1 MASAPV
7 HILFIGPHRPDR
19 NASQRF
25 RIEQFIPYLE
35 AAAFKCDYSWFLNEK
50 DDRIFYRRGSMLQKG
65 LVFLKAIMIRAR
77 DAMQA
82 GRYDIIFVQRE
93 ALMTGSVL
101 FEKQFARSK
110 AKMVFDFD
118 DAIWLEDTSE
128 ANQSFRWLKRP
139 AKTAEI
145 IAMADHVIAG
155 NSYLARY
162 AQQYNI
168 HVTIVPT
175 VVDTTRYSDT
185 GTAYR
190 PDKPV
195 VIGWM
200 GSHSTMKHFR
210 LLLPVLKKLKEK
222 YQEQIMIKVVT
233 DKSSNAIEPWIVQEP
248 WSSERELE
256 LLRSFDIGVM
266 PLPDDEWSKG
276 KCGFKA
282 IQYMAMKIP
291 AVVAAVGVNTSI
303 ITQGV
308 NGFIAA
314 HDEEWEKYLSILID
328 HNGTR
333 QAIGLAARKT
343 VEQHY
348 SVQSQLPILEALF
361 RSLAGKP

>member
-1 MASAPV
+1 MVSTPV

-25 RIEQFIPYLE
+25 RIEQYIPYLE
-35 AAAFKCDYSWFLNEK
+35 AAAFHCSYSWFLNEK
-50 DDRIFYRRGSMLQKG
+50 DDRIFYRHGNVLQKG
-65 LVFLKAIMIRAR
+65 LVFLKAIMIRTR
-77 DAMQA
+77 DVLRA
-82 GRYDIIFVQRE
+82 GRYDIIFIQRE
-93 ALMTGSVL
+93 ALMTGSVF

-110 AKMVFDFD
+110 AKMIFDFD

-128 ANQSFRWLKRP
+128 ANQSFKWLKRP

-155 NSYLARY
+155 NNYLAHF
-162 AQQYNI
+162 AQEHNLN
-168 HVTIVPT
+168 VTIIPT
-175 VVDTTRYSDT
+175 VVDTTLYTNAGS
-185 GTAYR
+185 AYHGG
-190 PDKPV
+190 KPV

-200 GSHSTMKHFR
+200 GSNSTMKHFR

-222 YQEQIMIKVVT
+222 YQEQIIIKVVT
-233 DKSSNAIEPWIVQEP
+233 DRSSSAIEPWIVQEP

-256 LLRSFDIGVM
+256 LLRTFDIGVM

-303 ITQGV
+303 ITHGS
-308 NGFIAA
+308 NGFIAKN
-314 HDEEWEKYLSILID
+314 DEEWERYLSVLID
-328 HNGTR
+328 DNGTR
-333 QAIGLAARKT
+333 QAMGQQARKT
-343 VEQHY
+343 VERHY
-348 SVQSQLPILEALF
+348 SVQSQLPIVEDLF
-361 RSLAGKP
+361 RTLAGKP